1 MYLSTRGGEKLTAS
15 KAILNGLASDGG
27 LFLPEKLGKLNIDA
41 NFLKKGYKEI
51 AFEVL
56 RLFLDDFTDSEIIRV
71 IDNSYNKDNFEEDFV
86 KIKNFG
92 DISFLELYHGP
103 TLAFKDMAL
112 TMLPFLIEESKRKN
126 NVNYKSLIFVATSG
140 DTGGAALSSFI
151 KNPTFDTVV
160 LYPNGGVSE
169 IQEKQML
176 YYTNDRTKAIAMN
189 GNFDDCQ
196 SFVKEIF
203 AEYNEDSGVKIS
215 SANSINIGRLI
226 PQVIYYVY
234 SYVESVNKGYIK
246 FNEQFNVC
254 VPTGNFGDIFAG
266 YLAKQIG
273 VPIKRFTCASN
284 VNNVLTKFFKEGVY
298 DKNREFYKSNS
309 PAMDILIS
317 SNLER
322 LLYYIVGEN
331 PERVKECM
339 NLLKS
344 QGKYSLTQ
352 SEMESLSEF
361 ISEFATETETLQT
374 IKKVFDKY
382 NYLID
387 PHTAVAYN
395 SYEKSTS
402 NGLKTLIVSTA
413 SPYKFPSTMC
423 LALGLDTN
431 KSEFSLIEDISKLSG
446 VKVPY
451 GISKLQEKQTITKV
465 LSKEQVKDIVYY
477 RNRKV
482 DIKVP
487 CSSANLGCGFDC
499 MGIALTLYNTF
510 TFADSEK
517 DTLENF
523 GKNDLTSNLVLNSY
537 KKVFEYLGKEYIPVK
552 ITLKECQIPSSKG
565 FGSSATCIVAGVLG
579 ANYMLKNL
587 LSKDE
592 ICKII
597 TMIEGHPDNVVPS
610 YLGGLVTSIIKE
622 DGFVTNLHVEVDKS
636 LVIYALIPNFEI
648 NTKKARK
655 ILPTSVSRQD
665 AIHNA
670 SRTAFSHYAFS
681 KGDLELIKEIFND
694 KLHHPYR
701 YGLINGSE
709 VIKKIAEENG
719 YALAISGAGPSL
731 LAVGKKEGLEKLIP
745 NKVQGNTWQVIK
757 LKPCFK
763 GAEIL
768 W

>member
-1 MYLSTRGGEKLTAS
+1 MYISTRGGEKLTAS
-15 KAILNGLASDGG
+15 QAILSGLASDGG

-56 RLFLDDFTDSEIIRV
+56 RLFLDDFTDSEIVRV
-71 IDNSYNKDNFEEDFV
+71 IDSAYSKENFEEDFV
-86 KIKNFG
+86 KLKDF
-92 DISFLELYHGP
+92 DKVSFLELFHGP

-126 NVNYKSLIFVATSG
+126 NANYKSLIFVATSG

-151 KNPTFDTVV
+151 KNPSFDTVV
-160 LYPNGGVSE
+160 LYPDGGVSE

-176 YYTNDRTKAIAMN
+176 YYTNDRTKAIAVK

-196 SFVKEIF
+196 SFVKEVF
-203 AEYNEDSGVKIS
+203 SSYSEDNGVKIS

-226 PQVIYYVY
+226 PQIIYYVY

-246 FNEQFNVC
+246 GNDEFNVC

-266 YLAKQIG
+266 YLAKKIG

-331 PERVKECM
+331 SERVKECM
-339 NLLKS
+339 DLLKS

-352 SEMESLSEF
+352 SEMEFLSEF
-361 ISEFATETETLQT
+361 ISEFATEKETLQT
-374 IKKVFDKY
+374 IKRVFDKY

-395 SYEKSTS
+395 CYEKSS
-402 NGLKTLIVSTA
+402 DNGLKTLIVSTA

-431 KSEFSLIEDISKLSG
+431 KSEFSLIEDISKVSG

-451 GISKLQEKQTITKV
+451 GISKLQEKQTITQV
-465 LSKEQVKDIVYY
+465 LSKEQIKDIIYY

-499 MGIALTLYNTF
+499 MGIALSLYNTF
-510 TFADSEK
+510 TFADN
-517 DTLENF
+517 DVFALENF
-523 GKNDLTSNLVLNSY
+523 GKNDMDRNLVLNSY
-537 KKVFEYLGKEYIPVK
+537 KKVFEYLKKEYIPVK
-552 ITLKECQIPSSKG
+552 ITLKESQIPSSKG
-565 FGSSATCIVAGVLG
+565 LGSSASCVVAGVLG
-579 ANYMLKNL
+579 ANYMLKNI

-610 YLGGLVTSIIKE
+610 YLGGLVTSIIKD
-622 DGFVTNLHVEVDKS
+622 DGSVKNLQIKVDES
-636 LVIYALIPNFEI
+636 LVIYALIPNFEVS
-648 NTKKARK
+648 TKKSRSS
-655 ILPTSVSRQD
+655 LPTSRV
-665 AIHNA
+665 
-670 SRTAFSHYAFS
+670 AFVNYAFTS
-681 KGDLELIKEIFND
+681 GDLEIIKEIFND
-694 KLHHPYR
+694 KLHEPYR
-701 YGLINGSE
+701 YTNIKGGE
-709 VIKKIAEENG
+709 TVKKIAEENG
-719 YALAISGAGPSL
+719 YVVAISGSGPAL
-731 LAVGKKEGLEKLIP
+731 LAIGKNEGLETAMP
-745 NKVQGNTWQVIK
+745 NKIQGNTWQVVR
-757 LKPCFK
+757 LKPCLR
-763 GAEIL
+763 GTEVI